1 MASVLLPTRVWGSA
15 CEQLSTQLGDDDEL
29 LVVCDSP
36 SDPVASHDPPENVEI
51 LVAGEPSG
59 CSGKANALACG
70 LERAQYDRLVWTDD
84 DFDHADDW
92 LARMKAA
99 GEEHGV
105 FTEVPIFLGDGAWLL
120 LEPAFLTLGSLGMY
134 LAGKT
139 WGGGVTFSRS
149 DVDVGA
155 LIDDLRRT
163 VSDDGLLS
171 TRVDAAVDRTAT
183 EFVRVDGSVRSVRE
197 RLVRFV
203 KVVNFSTAGNGSLSF
218 GLLTLF
224 AVGCLAFPLAGVAL
238 TTALAVVVYTF
249 FDVRRPTALLAFPS
263 FVLLPLFVLYGTVA
277 PEFEWGGRRYRWRS
291 MFDVTVV
298 E

>member
-1 MASVLLPTRVWGSA
+1 MASVLLPTRVWGSV

-29 LVVCDSP
+29 LVICDSP
-36 SDPVASHDPPENVEI
+36 SDPVVSHEPPENVEI
-51 LVAGEPSG
+51 LVAGEPTG
-59 CSGKANALACG
+59 CSGKANALAYG
-70 LERAQYDRLVWTDD
+70 LERARYDRLVWTDD

-92 LARMKAA
+92 LARMKTA

-105 FTEVPIFLGDGAWLL
+105 FSEVPIFVGDGAWAL

-134 LAGKT
+134 LGGKT

-149 DVDVGA
+149 DVDLDA

-171 TRVDAAVDRTAT
+171 TRVDAAVDRSAT
-183 EFVRVDGSVRSVRE
+183 EFVRVDGSLRSVRE

-203 KVVNFSTAGNGSLSF
+203 KVVNFSTAGDGSFSL

-224 AVGCLAFPLAGVAL
+224 ALGCLAFPLVGIAL
-238 TTALAVVVYTF
+238 TTALTAVVYAF
-249 FDVRRPTALLAFPS
+249 FGVRRATVLLAFPS
-263 FVLLPLFVLYGTVA
+263 FVLLPAFVLYGIVA
-277 PEFEWGGRRYRWRS
+277 TEFEWGGRRYRWES
-291 MFDVTVV
+291 VFDVTVV
-298 E
+298 G